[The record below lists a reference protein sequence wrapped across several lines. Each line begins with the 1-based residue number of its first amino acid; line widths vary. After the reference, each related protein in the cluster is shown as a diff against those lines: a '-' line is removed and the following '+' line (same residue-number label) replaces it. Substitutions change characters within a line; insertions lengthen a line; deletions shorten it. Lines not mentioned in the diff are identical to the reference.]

1 MLQCTRISKQV
12 VGGLHRPSSGNAD
25 LQIGIGGSLAAPP
38 LPHHRTY
45 GSVYG
50 GSVDYARG
58 CTLTEGLSMDGPTRT
73 AGPSGAAVA
82 ARASVPSGAA
92 LGASPL
98 TSAPKASSSWFF
110 HRLVRTRSPSFLP
123 TPPFWPSVIAPPVES
138 EEVGLSPFL
147 RPLAQTA
154 RAVFPQAAFLCGR
167 RR

>member
-1 MLQCTRISKQV
+1 ML
-12 VGGLHRPSSGNAD
+12 GA
-25 LQIGIGGSLAAPP
+25 IGIGGSLAAPP

-58 CTLTEGLSMDGPTRT
+58 WALTEGLSMVGPTGT

-123 TPPFWPSVIAPPVES
+123 TPPFGPSVIAPPTMPS
-138 EEVGLSPFL
+138 ADFCAAITGLATRSVRETGHGTDLP
-147 RPLAQTA
+147 R
-154 RAVFPQAAFLCGR
+154 
-167 RR
+167 